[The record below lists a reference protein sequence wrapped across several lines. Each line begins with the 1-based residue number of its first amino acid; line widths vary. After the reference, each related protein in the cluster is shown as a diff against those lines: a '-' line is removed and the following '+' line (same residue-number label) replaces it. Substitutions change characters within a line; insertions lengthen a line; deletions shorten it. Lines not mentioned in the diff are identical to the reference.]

1 MATDPVPAPPPN
13 CPRCPRLSA
22 LRDDLRHE
30 YPHWHNAP
38 VPSFGDLDAGLLV
51 IGLAPGRAG
60 ANRTGRPFT
69 GDAAGKVLYPA
80 LIRHGFAVGTYAE
93 KSDDGLRL
101 TNCRISN
108 AVRCL
113 PPGNKPV
120 GAEVNACRSY
130 LKAEIE
136 AMPSLK
142 VILALGR
149 VAHESTVKALRYRQ
163 ATVLFSHGVFHDLLT
178 LTLADSYHCSRY
190 NLNTGRLTETMF
202 NQVLTDIS
210 RRFFF

>member
-1 MATDPVPAPPPN
+1 MAPGPIPTPPPN

-22 LRDDLRHE
+22 LRDDLRQEH
-30 YPHWHNAP
+30 PHWHNAP

-51 IGLAPGRAG
+51 IGLAPGRHG

-69 GDAAGKVLYPA
+69 GDAAGNVLYPA
-80 LIRHGFAVGTYAE
+80 LIHHGFAVGTYAE
-93 KSDDGLRL
+93 KSDDGLHL

-149 VAHESTVKALRYRQ
+149 IAHESTVAALGYRQ
-163 ATVLFSHGVFHDLLT
+163 AAVLFSHGVFHDLYA